1 MKEIENDKIKI
12 SNYPELKKISWFY
25 NSEEIE
31 EETALR
37 IYERNWFYVNE
48 IKMSNEEKKLIKKL
62 ALKFNGC
69 EMLNTL

>member
-1 MKEIENDKIKI
+1 MKEIENNKIKI
-12 SNYPELKKISWFY
+12 SDYPELKKISWFY

-31 EETALR
+31 EEAALR

-48 IKMSNEEKKLIKKL
+48 IKMSNEEKELIKKL